1 MKITEL
7 LDAAKAA
14 HSIPSDY
21 ALAKAIGVTTSAI
34 SNVRTGRNGIDDAT
48 AIKIAELAGLD
59 AGYVIACAHSERA
72 KSDPERAAWK
82 SIVSRLAGVL
92 FVTPALFF
100 MPTPTHA
107 AQANVITSDVQAVTV
122 IRSRQRIVSAL
133 LSALFGPRL
142 AA

>member
-1 MKITEL
+1 MKTPEV
-7 LDAAKAA
+7 LDAIKKAQGVE
-14 HSIPSDY
+14 SDY
-21 ALAKAIGVTTSAI
+21 AVATLLDVTRSAV
-34 SNVRTGRNGIDDAT
+34 SKYRLGRSHFDDAT
-48 AIKIAELAGLD
+48 AIRAAELAGLD
-59 AGYVIACAHSERA
+59 AGYVIACAHAERA

-122 IRSRQRIVSAL
+122 FRS
-133 LSALFGPRL
+133 
-142 AA
+142 